1 MSTFIE
7 RCTLIFAFYSKHCCA
22 SNPGKTIL
30 KFRKSSI
37 EQRIQEAYLELN
49 QPSMMELFS
58 EYGYWLKA
66 PLDTANYIL
75 IFNPKT
81 AGGSQFDPPP
91 FLWFFEKCF
100 FYREAETLV
109 FCDFLCYLK
118 THLS

>member
-81 AGGSQFDPPP
+81 AGGSQFDSPS

-100 FYREAETLV
+100 F
-109 FCDFLCYLK
+109 
-118 THLS
+118 